1 MTTEQTTTQTMETKT
16 WKTLLANFEMKTY
29 NGFEIMV
36 HKETLYINATK
47 LCHDVSLTEGKHIKE
62 FYKLKKSPQFLD
74 YVNYLWE
81 KMGPNQNGDTRSAVK
96 NYLIHPEL
104 FDMVEVVNGK
114 GYPNEVRGQY
124 VHPDLIH
131 CVLTMTSIKYLDI
144 TTQLMNSIDKTVH
157 KKLEELKLPDIPKHA
172 EPIFVQTVKTLIPE
186 ENLRGQRA
194 FEAQYCWGIRD

>member
-1 MTTEQTTTQTMETKT
+1 MTTEETTTQTMKTQT

-47 LCHDVSLTEGKHIKE
+47 LCHDICLKEGKRVKE
-62 FYKLKKSPQFLD
+62 FYNLKKSPQFLD
-74 YVNYLWE
+74 CVDYLWD
-81 KMGPNQNGDTRSAVK
+81 KMGPTDKMGPRSAVK
-96 NYLIHPEL
+96 QYLIKPEL
-104 FDMVEVVNGK
+104 HDMVEVVNGK
-114 GYPNEVRGQY
+114 GYQNEVRGQY
-124 VHPDLIH
+124 IHPDLIH

-194 FEAQYCWGIRD
+194 FEAQYCWGYRD